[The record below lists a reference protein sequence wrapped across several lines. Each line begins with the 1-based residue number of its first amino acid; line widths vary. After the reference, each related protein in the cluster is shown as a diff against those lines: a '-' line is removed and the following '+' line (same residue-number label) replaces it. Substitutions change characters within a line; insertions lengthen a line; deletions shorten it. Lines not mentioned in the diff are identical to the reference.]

1 MTDVRKKI
9 VSILAD
15 KLGIE
20 EEMVKE
26 ETSFTDLG
34 ADSLDKLDIIMHLE
48 EDFGVEVMDVDVRQ
62 IETVGDIFKEM
73 DRLLSEKAL

>member
-15 KLGIE
+15 KLGVE
-20 EEMVKE
+20 EERVKE

-34 ADSLDKLDIIMHLE
+34 ADSLDKLDIIMDLE
-48 EDFGVEVMDVDVRQ
+48 EAFGVEVMDVDVRQ

-73 DRLLSEKAL
+73 DRLLSEKAA

>member
-15 KLGIE
+15 KLGVE
-20 EEMVKE
+20 EERVKE

-34 ADSLDKLDIIMHLE
+34 ADSLDKLDIIMDLE
-48 EDFGVEVMDVDVRQ
+48 EAFGVEVMDVDVRQ

-73 DRLLSEKAL
+73 DRLLQEKAA